1 MKTNKEGIIKI
12 PEPGKVDFGEMI
24 IRENLFKKGID
35 PKTVTS
41 ERQLDNILNTP
52 HVASTKP
59 KKTGEVIDVD
69 FDKGRWKDTDPED
82 FAQGGRTGTGLNYL
96 LGEDDQ
102 NSRVPFK
109 DGHSA
114 GRRKFLKTMAGLA
127 SIPLIGKFFK
137 WAKPAAKVADVTS
150 VPIKAGVDGMPT
162 WFKPLINRV
171 IREGEDVTKRYA
183 YQERMVV
190 HKTKLPES
198 KTEVLVH
205 QDLNTGDVWVDIGAG
220 KHGFADGHFGQPVR
234 LEYKAAEQI
243 EPILPS
249 HMDPKNPTGH
259 WKPHKDQKTKEEFWV
274 EEAEFTGGHPENVKF
289 EESTIQKFGEHGSDF
304 TEVEK
309 FATGKVKK
317 VKPTKK
323 KLRTEYESGKAE
335 ADAERW
341 TDEVDMASGGRV
353 PLVKGKIAK
362 GLGEL
367 VQKLTKEKAR
377 TKRIS
382 GNLRFENQKR
392 TSIGKPKLSED
403 EYNYYRELLDDEENY
418 FVMGDET
425 KEMLEAMVK
434 EADAEMNYMY
444 RLYKKGALDPTPGE
458 QTRGRLKMLDNKAQ
472 SGVDMTTEEIK
483 ELKILSDMRDKLA
496 LGGRVPLREGKKP
509 KYKKNPT
516 DWWDLVGDDLDPYEW
531 ENILRGIGALSYQTG
546 GRVRMLFGGG
556 IFKTIIKNLAKAKG
570 VDPSTYLKVTNYK
583 ALPNHVKKYITPEDY
598 RKMKEGRIEMF
609 ETWLEMAKSRQRFL
623 KSIEEGK
630 KGSPHAAP
638 VFEHLEKSFKSPVP
652 HGVTDKDILQ
662 GEFILKNL
670 KTKGRK
676 LNATGGRVPLAGGKI
691 VGTILSLLKNKKKV
705 RAAVDDIFPT
715 GDYKYDAEIAAEAL
729 VENNPKVF
737 GGKLLDDL
745 DDATR
750 MEIYGT
756 VLRVVQSDLA
766 KTLQL
771 KRLSRPTKTLE
782 GIEKTGTINISDE
795 GVADEFTRF
804 MKETDPKGHKKI
816 EEIVE
821 ITNFDPKG
829 RKKNASG
836 GLAGMLGE

>member
-1 MKTNKEGIIKI
+1 MISKAFSIRNYIMKQIMKTNKEGILQI
-12 PEPGKVDFGEMI
+12 PAKGKVDFGEMI
-24 IRENLFKKGID
+24 IREDLFRKGID
-35 PKTVTS
+35 PKTITS

-52 HVASTKP
+52 HVSPKP
-59 KKTGEVIDVD
+59 KQSGEVIDVD

-289 EESTIQKFGEHGSDF
+289 EESTFNKYGEHGSDF

-309 FATGKVKK
+309 FATGKNTVKSQFGSREQHL
-317 VKPTKK
+317 KPTKK
-323 KLRTEYESGKAE
+323 RLRTEYESGKAE

-341 TDEVDMASGGRV
+341 TDEADDFAFGGRV
-353 PLVKGKIAK
+353 PFGGGGKYMKYGQDYFTIDP
-362 GLGEL
+362 EW
-367 VQKLTKEKAR
+367 
-377 TKRIS
+377 
-382 GNLRFENQKR
+382 
-392 TSIGKPKLSED
+392 D
-403 EYNYYRELLDDEENY
+403 E
-418 FVMGDET
+418 
-425 KEMLEAMVK
+425 
-434 EADAEMNYMY
+434 
-444 RLYKKGALDPTPGE
+444 LDPY
-458 QTRGRLKMLDNKAQ
+458 DW
-472 SGVDMTTEEIK
+472 
-483 ELKILSDMRDKLA
+483 LKIEKSLLA
-496 LGGRVPLREGKKP
+496 GDYGAAEGGRVPMVFGGRTIGVLKNLLSKMKK
-509 KYKKNPT
+509 
-516 DWWDLVGDDLDPYEW
+516 GQ
-531 ENILRGIGALSYQTG
+531 GIGRGEKSLKPDILAKKLMSAEDKLKLLQLETKYADSALESLKLDRQLFKQLETNKAMKDQGLDFLMKHFVDTQTPH
-546 GRVRMLFGGG
+546 
-556 IFKTIIKNLAKAKG
+556 IKNYKSLADMDQAILELET
-570 VDPSTYLKVTNYK
+570 V
-583 ALPNHVKKYITPEDY
+583 VKN
-598 RKMKEGRIEMF
+598 KMLKEGR
-609 ETWLEMAKSRQRFL
+609 KV
-623 KSIEEGK
+623 
-630 KGSPHAAP
+630 H
-638 VFEHLEKSFKSPVP
+638 
-652 HGVTDKDILQ
+652 
-662 GEFILKNL
+662 
-670 KTKGRK
+670 
-676 LNATGGRVPLAGGKI
+676 ATGGRVPFSKGKAVKGLAALIEKLFPGTTKVGQTSKPMAPKTELKQAIAGFQERNPTNKI
-691 VGTILSLLKNKKKV
+691 ISHAGDAPKAGEGRFTKAEVLIMRLKNTIKDMP
-705 RAAVDDIFPT
+705 DDKYVQETFPNFI
-715 GDYKYDAEIAAEAL
+715 KEIEA
-729 VENNPKVF
+729 NPKLANNENVWKNLGMDLPKDQQFVVYGDDTVDFFTQSKF
-737 GGKLLDDL
+737 GPHNIASKKAFHKKHPYLTEEE
-745 DDATR
+745 AIKIST
-750 MEIYGT
+750 MEPT
-756 VLRVVQSDLA
+756 DQVME
-766 KTLQL
+766 L
-771 KRLSRPTKTLE
+771 KRLETLRTTK
-782 GIEKTGTINISDE
+782 
-795 GVADEFTRF
+795 
-804 MKETDPKGHKKI
+804 H
-816 EEIVE
+816 
-821 ITNFDPKG
+821 
-829 RKKNASG
+829 ASG

>member
-1 MKTNKEGIIKI
+1 MISKAFSIRNYIMKQIMKTNKEGILQI
-12 PEPGKVDFGEMI
+12 PAKGKVDFGEMI
-24 IRENLFKKGID
+24 IREDLFRKGID
-35 PKTVTS
+35 PKTITS

-52 HVASTKP
+52 TVSPKP
-59 KKTGEVIDVD
+59 KQSGEVIDVD

-289 EESTIQKFGEHGSDF
+289 EESTFNKYGEHGSDF

-309 FATGKVKK
+309 FATGKNTVKSQFGSREQHL
-317 VKPTKK
+317 KPTKK
-323 KLRTEYESGKAE
+323 RLRTEYESGKAE

-341 TDEVDMASGGRV
+341 TDEADDFASGGRV
-353 PLVKGKIAK
+353 PFGGGGKYMKYGQDYFTIDP
-362 GLGEL
+362 EW
-367 VQKLTKEKAR
+367 
-377 TKRIS
+377 
-382 GNLRFENQKR
+382 
-392 TSIGKPKLSED
+392 D
-403 EYNYYRELLDDEENY
+403 E
-418 FVMGDET
+418 
-425 KEMLEAMVK
+425 
-434 EADAEMNYMY
+434 
-444 RLYKKGALDPTPGE
+444 LDPY
-458 QTRGRLKMLDNKAQ
+458 DW
-472 SGVDMTTEEIK
+472 
-483 ELKILSDMRDKLA
+483 LKIEKSLLA
-496 LGGRVPLREGKKP
+496 GDYGAAEGGRVPMVFGGRTIGVLKNLLSKMKK
-509 KYKKNPT
+509 
-516 DWWDLVGDDLDPYEW
+516 GQ
-531 ENILRGIGALSYQTG
+531 GIGRGEKSLKPDILAKKLMSAEDKLKLLQLETKYADSALESLKLDRQLFKQLETNKAMKDQGLDFLMKHFVDTQTPH
-546 GRVRMLFGGG
+546 
-556 IFKTIIKNLAKAKG
+556 IKNYKSLADMDQAILELET
-570 VDPSTYLKVTNYK
+570 V
-583 ALPNHVKKYITPEDY
+583 VKN
-598 RKMKEGRIEMF
+598 KMLKEGR
-609 ETWLEMAKSRQRFL
+609 KV
-623 KSIEEGK
+623 
-630 KGSPHAAP
+630 H
-638 VFEHLEKSFKSPVP
+638 
-652 HGVTDKDILQ
+652 
-662 GEFILKNL
+662 
-670 KTKGRK
+670 
-676 LNATGGRVPLAGGKI
+676 ATGGRVPFSTGKAVKGLAALIEKLFPGTTKVGKTSKPMAPKTELKQAI
-691 VGTILSLLKNKKKV
+691 AGFQERNPTNKIISHAGDAPKAGEGRFTKAEVLIMRLKNTIKDMP
-705 RAAVDDIFPT
+705 DDKYVQETFPNFI
-715 GDYKYDAEIAAEAL
+715 KEIEA
-729 VENNPKVF
+729 NPKLANNENVWKNLGMDLPKDQQFVVYGDDTVDFFTQSKF
-737 GGKLLDDL
+737 GPHNIASKKAFHKKHPYLTEEE
-745 DDATR
+745 AIKIST
-750 MEIYGT
+750 MEPT
-756 VLRVVQSDLA
+756 DQVME
-766 KTLQL
+766 L
-771 KRLSRPTKTLE
+771 KRLETLRTTK
-782 GIEKTGTINISDE
+782 
-795 GVADEFTRF
+795 
-804 MKETDPKGHKKI
+804 H
-816 EEIVE
+816 
-821 ITNFDPKG
+821 
-829 RKKNASG
+829 ASG

>member
-1 MKTNKEGIIKI
+1 MISKAFSIRNYIMKQIMKTNKEGILQI
-12 PEPGKVDFGEMI
+12 PAKGKVDFGEMI
-24 IRENLFKKGID
+24 IREDLFRKGID
-35 PKTVTS
+35 PKTITS

-52 HVASTKP
+52 HVSPKP
-59 KKTGEVIDVD
+59 KQSGEVIDVD

-289 EESTIQKFGEHGSDF
+289 EESTFNKYGEHGSDF

-309 FATGKVKK
+309 FATGKNTVKSQFGSREQHL
-317 VKPTKK
+317 KPTKK
-323 KLRTEYESGKAE
+323 RLRTEYESGKAE

-341 TDEVDMASGGRV
+341 TDEADDFASGGRV
-353 PLVKGKIAK
+353 PFGGGGKYMKYGQDYFTIDP
-362 GLGEL
+362 EW
-367 VQKLTKEKAR
+367 
-377 TKRIS
+377 
-382 GNLRFENQKR
+382 
-392 TSIGKPKLSED
+392 D
-403 EYNYYRELLDDEENY
+403 E
-418 FVMGDET
+418 
-425 KEMLEAMVK
+425 
-434 EADAEMNYMY
+434 
-444 RLYKKGALDPTPGE
+444 LDPY
-458 QTRGRLKMLDNKAQ
+458 DW
-472 SGVDMTTEEIK
+472 
-483 ELKILSDMRDKLA
+483 LKIEKSLLA
-496 LGGRVPLREGKKP
+496 GDYGAAEGGRVPMVFGGRTIGVLKNLLSKMKK
-509 KYKKNPT
+509 
-516 DWWDLVGDDLDPYEW
+516 GQ
-531 ENILRGIGALSYQTG
+531 GIGRGEKSLKPDILAKKLMSAEDKLKLLQLETKYADSALESLKLDRQLFKQLETNKAMKDQGLDFLMKHFVDTQTPH
-546 GRVRMLFGGG
+546 
-556 IFKTIIKNLAKAKG
+556 IKNYKSLADMDQAILELET
-570 VDPSTYLKVTNYK
+570 V
-583 ALPNHVKKYITPEDY
+583 VKN
-598 RKMKEGRIEMF
+598 KMLKEGR
-609 ETWLEMAKSRQRFL
+609 KV
-623 KSIEEGK
+623 
-630 KGSPHAAP
+630 H
-638 VFEHLEKSFKSPVP
+638 
-652 HGVTDKDILQ
+652 
-662 GEFILKNL
+662 
-670 KTKGRK
+670 
-676 LNATGGRVPLAGGKI
+676 ATGGRVPFSTGKAVKGLAALIEKLFPGTTKVGKTSRPMSPKTELKQAI
-691 VGTILSLLKNKKKV
+691 AGFQERNPTNKIISHAGDAPKAGEGRFTKAEVLIMRLKNTIKDMP
-705 RAAVDDIFPT
+705 DDKYVQETFPNFI
-715 GDYKYDAEIAAEAL
+715 KEIEA
-729 VENNPKVF
+729 NPKLANNENVWKNLGMDLPKDQQFVVYGDDTVDFFTQSKF
-737 GGKLLDDL
+737 GPHNIASKKAFHKKHPYLTEEE
-745 DDATR
+745 AIKIST
-750 MEIYGT
+750 MEPT
-756 VLRVVQSDLA
+756 DQVME
-766 KTLQL
+766 L
-771 KRLSRPTKTLE
+771 KRLETLRTTK
-782 GIEKTGTINISDE
+782 
-795 GVADEFTRF
+795 
-804 MKETDPKGHKKI
+804 H
-816 EEIVE
+816 
-821 ITNFDPKG
+821 
-829 RKKNASG
+829 ASG

>member
-1 MKTNKEGIIKI
+1 MISKAFSIRNYIMKQIMKTNKEGILQI
-12 PEPGKVDFGEMI
+12 PAKGKVDFGEMI
-24 IRENLFKKGID
+24 IREDLFRKGID
-35 PKTVTS
+35 PKTITS

-52 HVASTKP
+52 HVSPKP
-59 KKTGEVIDVD
+59 KQSGEVIDVD

-289 EESTIQKFGEHGSDF
+289 EESTFNKYGEHGSDF

-309 FATGKVKK
+309 FATGKNTVKSQFGSREQHL
-317 VKPTKK
+317 KPTKK
-323 KLRTEYESGKAE
+323 RLRTEYESGKAE

-341 TDEVDMASGGRV
+341 TDEADDFASGGRV
-353 PLVKGKIAK
+353 PFGGGGKYMKYGQDYFTIDP
-362 GLGEL
+362 EW
-367 VQKLTKEKAR
+367 
-377 TKRIS
+377 
-382 GNLRFENQKR
+382 
-392 TSIGKPKLSED
+392 D
-403 EYNYYRELLDDEENY
+403 E
-418 FVMGDET
+418 
-425 KEMLEAMVK
+425 
-434 EADAEMNYMY
+434 
-444 RLYKKGALDPTPGE
+444 LDPY
-458 QTRGRLKMLDNKAQ
+458 DW
-472 SGVDMTTEEIK
+472 
-483 ELKILSDMRDKLA
+483 LKIEKSLLA
-496 LGGRVPLREGKKP
+496 GDYGAAEGGRVPMVFGGRTIGVLKNLLSKMKK
-509 KYKKNPT
+509 
-516 DWWDLVGDDLDPYEW
+516 GQ
-531 ENILRGIGALSYQTG
+531 GIGRGEKSLKPDILAKKLMSAEDKLKLLQLETKYADSALESLKLDRQLFKQLETNKAMKDQGLDFLMKHFVDTQTPH
-546 GRVRMLFGGG
+546 
-556 IFKTIIKNLAKAKG
+556 IKNYKSLADMDQAILELET
-570 VDPSTYLKVTNYK
+570 V
-583 ALPNHVKKYITPEDY
+583 VKN
-598 RKMKEGRIEMF
+598 KMLKEGR
-609 ETWLEMAKSRQRFL
+609 KV
-623 KSIEEGK
+623 
-630 KGSPHAAP
+630 H
-638 VFEHLEKSFKSPVP
+638 
-652 HGVTDKDILQ
+652 
-662 GEFILKNL
+662 
-670 KTKGRK
+670 
-676 LNATGGRVPLAGGKI
+676 ATGGRVPFSKGKAVKGLAALIEKLFPGTTKVGQTSKPMAPKTELKQAIAGFQERNPTNKI
-691 VGTILSLLKNKKKV
+691 ISHAGDAPKAGEGRFTKAEVLIMRLKNTIKDMP
-705 RAAVDDIFPT
+705 DDKYVQETFPNFI
-715 GDYKYDAEIAAEAL
+715 KEIEA
-729 VENNPKVF
+729 NPKLANNENVWKNLGMDLPKDQQFVVYGDDTVDFFTQSKF
-737 GGKLLDDL
+737 GPHNIASKKAFHKKHPYLTEEE
-745 DDATR
+745 AIKIST
-750 MEIYGT
+750 MEPT
-756 VLRVVQSDLA
+756 DQVME
-766 KTLQL
+766 L
-771 KRLSRPTKTLE
+771 KRLETLRTTK
-782 GIEKTGTINISDE
+782 
-795 GVADEFTRF
+795 
-804 MKETDPKGHKKI
+804 H
-816 EEIVE
+816 
-821 ITNFDPKG
+821 
-829 RKKNASG
+829 ASG

>member
-1 MKTNKEGIIKI
+1 MISKAFSIRNYIMKQIMKTNKEGILQI
-12 PEPGKVDFGEMI
+12 PAKGKVDFGEMI
-24 IRENLFKKGID
+24 IREDLFRKGID
-35 PKTVTS
+35 PKTITS

-52 HVASTKP
+52 HVSPKP
-59 KKTGEVIDVD
+59 KQSGEVIDVD

-289 EESTIQKFGEHGSDF
+289 EESTFNKYGEHGSDF

-309 FATGKVKK
+309 FATGKNTVKSQFGSREQHL
-317 VKPTKK
+317 KPTKK
-323 KLRTEYESGKAE
+323 RLRTEYESGKAE

-341 TDEVDMASGGRV
+341 TDEADDFAS
-353 PLVKGKIAK
+353 
-362 GLGEL
+362 
-367 VQKLTKEKAR
+367 
-377 TKRIS
+377 
-382 GNLRFENQKR
+382 
-392 TSIGKPKLSED
+392 
-403 EYNYYRELLDDEENY
+403 
-418 FVMGDET
+418 
-425 KEMLEAMVK
+425 
-434 EADAEMNYMY
+434 
-444 RLYKKGALDPTPGE
+444 
-458 QTRGRLKMLDNKAQ
+458 
-472 SGVDMTTEEIK
+472 
-483 ELKILSDMRDKLA
+483 
-496 LGGRVPLREGKKP
+496 
-509 KYKKNPT
+509 
-516 DWWDLVGDDLDPYEW
+516 
-531 ENILRGIGALSYQTG
+531 
-546 GRVRMLFGGG
+546 
-556 IFKTIIKNLAKAKG
+556 
-570 VDPSTYLKVTNYK
+570 
-583 ALPNHVKKYITPEDY
+583 
-598 RKMKEGRIEMF
+598 
-609 ETWLEMAKSRQRFL
+609 
-623 KSIEEGK
+623 
-630 KGSPHAAP
+630 
-638 VFEHLEKSFKSPVP
+638 
-652 HGVTDKDILQ
+652 
-662 GEFILKNL
+662 
-670 KTKGRK
+670 
-676 LNATGGRVPLAGGKI
+676 GGRVPLAGGGKYMKYGQDYFTIDPEWDELDPYDWLKI
-691 VGTILSLLKNKKKV
+691 EKSLL
-705 RAAVDDIFPT
+705 A
-715 GDYKYDAEIAAEAL
+715 GDYGAAEGGR
-729 VENNPKVF
+729 VPMVF
-737 GGKLLDDL
+737 GGRTIGVLKNLLSKMKKGQGIGRGEKSLKPDILAKKLMSAEDKLKLLQLETKYADSALESLKLDRQLFKQLETNKAMKDQGLDFLMKHFVDTQTPHIKNYKSLADMDQAILELETVVKNKMLKEGRKVHATGGRVPFSTGKAVKGLAALIEKLFPGTTKVGQTSKPMAPKTELKQAIAGFQERNPTNKIISHAGDAPKAGEGRFTKAEVLIMRLKNTIKDMPDDKYVQETFPNFIKEIEANPKL
-745 DDATR
+745 ANNENVWKNLGMDLPKDQQFVVYGDDTVDFFTQSKFGPHNIASKKAFHKKHPYLTEEEAIKIST
-750 MEIYGT
+750 MEPT
-756 VLRVVQSDLA
+756 DQVME
-766 KTLQL
+766 L
-771 KRLSRPTKTLE
+771 KRLETLRTTK
-782 GIEKTGTINISDE
+782 
-795 GVADEFTRF
+795 
-804 MKETDPKGHKKI
+804 H
-816 EEIVE
+816 
-821 ITNFDPKG
+821 
-829 RKKNASG
+829 ASG

>member
-1 MKTNKEGIIKI
+1 MISKAFSIRNYIMKQIMKTNKEGILQI
-12 PEPGKVDFGEMI
+12 PAKGKVDFGEMI
-24 IRENLFKKGID
+24 IREDLFRKGID
-35 PKTVTS
+35 PKTITS

-52 HVASTKP
+52 HVSPKP
-59 KKTGEVIDVD
+59 KQSGEVIDVD

-289 EESTIQKFGEHGSDF
+289 EESTFNKYGEHGSDF

-309 FATGKVKK
+309 FATGKNTVKSQFGSREQHL
-317 VKPTKK
+317 KPTKK
-323 KLRTEYESGKAE
+323 RLRTEYESGKAE

-341 TDEVDMASGGRV
+341 TDEADDFASGGRV
-353 PLVKGKIAK
+353 PCGGGGKYMKYGQDYFTIDP
-362 GLGEL
+362 EW
-367 VQKLTKEKAR
+367 
-377 TKRIS
+377 
-382 GNLRFENQKR
+382 
-392 TSIGKPKLSED
+392 D
-403 EYNYYRELLDDEENY
+403 E
-418 FVMGDET
+418 
-425 KEMLEAMVK
+425 
-434 EADAEMNYMY
+434 
-444 RLYKKGALDPTPGE
+444 LDPY
-458 QTRGRLKMLDNKAQ
+458 DW
-472 SGVDMTTEEIK
+472 
-483 ELKILSDMRDKLA
+483 LKIEKSLLA
-496 LGGRVPLREGKKP
+496 GDYGAAEGGRVPMVFGGRTIGVLKNLLSKMKK
-509 KYKKNPT
+509 
-516 DWWDLVGDDLDPYEW
+516 GQ
-531 ENILRGIGALSYQTG
+531 GIGRGEKSLKPDILAKKLMSAEDKLKLLQLETKYADSALESLKLDRQLFKQLETNKAMKDQGLDFLMKHFVDTQTPH
-546 GRVRMLFGGG
+546 
-556 IFKTIIKNLAKAKG
+556 IKNYKSLADMDQAILELET
-570 VDPSTYLKVTNYK
+570 V
-583 ALPNHVKKYITPEDY
+583 VKN
-598 RKMKEGRIEMF
+598 KMLKEGR
-609 ETWLEMAKSRQRFL
+609 KV
-623 KSIEEGK
+623 
-630 KGSPHAAP
+630 H
-638 VFEHLEKSFKSPVP
+638 
-652 HGVTDKDILQ
+652 
-662 GEFILKNL
+662 
-670 KTKGRK
+670 
-676 LNATGGRVPLAGGKI
+676 ATGGRVPFSTGKAVKGLAALIEKLFPGTTKVGKTSKPMAPKTELKQAI
-691 VGTILSLLKNKKKV
+691 AGFQERNPTNKIISHAGDAPKAGEGRFTKAEVLIMRLKNTIKDMP
-705 RAAVDDIFPT
+705 DDKYVQETFPNFI
-715 GDYKYDAEIAAEAL
+715 KEIEA
-729 VENNPKVF
+729 NPKLANNENVWKNLGMDLPKDQQFVVYGDDTVDFFTQSKF
-737 GGKLLDDL
+737 GPHNIASKKAFHKKHPYLTEEE
-745 DDATR
+745 AIKIST
-750 MEIYGT
+750 MEPT
-756 VLRVVQSDLA
+756 DQVME
-766 KTLQL
+766 L
-771 KRLSRPTKTLE
+771 KRLETLRTTK
-782 GIEKTGTINISDE
+782 
-795 GVADEFTRF
+795 
-804 MKETDPKGHKKI
+804 H
-816 EEIVE
+816 
-821 ITNFDPKG
+821 
-829 RKKNASG
+829 ASG

>member
-1 MKTNKEGIIKI
+1 MISKAFSIRNYIMKQIMKTNKEGILQI
-12 PEPGKVDFGEMI
+12 PAKGKVDFGEMI
-24 IRENLFKKGID
+24 IREDLFRKGID
-35 PKTVTS
+35 PKTITS

-52 HVASTKP
+52 HVSPKP
-59 KKTGEVIDVD
+59 KQSGEVIDVD

-289 EESTIQKFGEHGSDF
+289 EESTFNKYGEHGSDF

-309 FATGKVKK
+309 FATGKNTVKSQFGSREQHL
-317 VKPTKK
+317 KPTKK
-323 KLRTEYESGKAE
+323 RLRTEYESGKAE

-341 TDEVDMASGGRV
+341 TDEADDFASGGRV
-353 PLVKGKIAK
+353 PFGGGGKYMKYGQDYFTIDP
-362 GLGEL
+362 EW
-367 VQKLTKEKAR
+367 
-377 TKRIS
+377 
-382 GNLRFENQKR
+382 
-392 TSIGKPKLSED
+392 D
-403 EYNYYRELLDDEENY
+403 E
-418 FVMGDET
+418 
-425 KEMLEAMVK
+425 
-434 EADAEMNYMY
+434 
-444 RLYKKGALDPTPGE
+444 LDPY
-458 QTRGRLKMLDNKAQ
+458 DW
-472 SGVDMTTEEIK
+472 
-483 ELKILSDMRDKLA
+483 LKIEKSLLA
-496 LGGRVPLREGKKP
+496 GDYGAAEGGRVPMVFGGRTIGVLKNLLSKMKK
-509 KYKKNPT
+509 
-516 DWWDLVGDDLDPYEW
+516 GQ
-531 ENILRGIGALSYQTG
+531 GIGRGEKSLKPDILAKKLMSAEDKLKLLQLETKYADSALESLKLDRQLFKQLETNKAMKDQGLDFLMKHFVDTQTPH
-546 GRVRMLFGGG
+546 
-556 IFKTIIKNLAKAKG
+556 IKNYKSLADMDQAILELET
-570 VDPSTYLKVTNYK
+570 V
-583 ALPNHVKKYITPEDY
+583 VKN
-598 RKMKEGRIEMF
+598 KMLKEGR
-609 ETWLEMAKSRQRFL
+609 KV
-623 KSIEEGK
+623 
-630 KGSPHAAP
+630 H
-638 VFEHLEKSFKSPVP
+638 
-652 HGVTDKDILQ
+652 
-662 GEFILKNL
+662 
-670 KTKGRK
+670 
-676 LNATGGRVPLAGGKI
+676 ATGGRVPFSKGKAVKGLAALIEKLFPGTTKVGQTSKPMAPKTELKQAIAGFQERNPTNKI
-691 VGTILSLLKNKKKV
+691 ISHAGDAPKAGEGRFTKAEVLIMRLKNTIKDMP
-705 RAAVDDIFPT
+705 DDKYVQETFPNFI
-715 GDYKYDAEIAAEAL
+715 KEIEA
-729 VENNPKVF
+729 NPKLANNENVWKNLGMDLPKDQQFVVYGDDTVDFFTQSKF
-737 GGKLLDDL
+737 GPHNIASKKAFHKKHPYLTEKE
-745 DDATR
+745 AIKIST
-750 MEIYGT
+750 MEPT
-756 VLRVVQSDLA
+756 DQVME
-766 KTLQL
+766 L
-771 KRLSRPTKTLE
+771 KRLETLRTTK
-782 GIEKTGTINISDE
+782 
-795 GVADEFTRF
+795 
-804 MKETDPKGHKKI
+804 H
-816 EEIVE
+816 
-821 ITNFDPKG
+821 
-829 RKKNASG
+829 ASG